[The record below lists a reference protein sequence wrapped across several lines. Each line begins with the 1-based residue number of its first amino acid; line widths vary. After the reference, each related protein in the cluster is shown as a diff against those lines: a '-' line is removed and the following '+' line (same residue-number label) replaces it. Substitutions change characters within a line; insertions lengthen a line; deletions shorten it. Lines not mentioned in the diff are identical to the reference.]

1 MRFGEL
7 GLCKEI
13 ISSINEKGYK
23 NPTEIQKEAIP
34 HILMGRDILGCAQT
48 GTGKTG
54 SFIMPLAEILSS
66 GKSKSR
72 MPRSLIL
79 APTRELAMQVAE
91 EFNFINKF
99 LKLQM
104 ALLIGGVSFTEQD
117 NKLAKGVDV
126 LIATPGRLID
136 HMERGKVIIKDVKIL
151 IIDEADRMLDMGFI
165 PDIMKINKLLPRIRQ
180 TLFFS
185 ATLSNEIRSIGKNLL
200 INPKEITINPYSST
214 SSNIDSYFF
223 NAFNKNKLDDLKIL
237 LNIDLFKSAVIF
249 CNKKND
255 INKVNTFL
263 KKNNY
268 KTVCLHGDM
277 DQSSRTNSLEEFK
290 NKSADILVASDVAA
304 RGIDIKDLSHV
315 FNYDVPNNPED
326 YVHRIGRTGRAGK
339 KGKAY
344 TIFKEDDEKNILL
357 IEKLIKK
364 KIKKLNITDINLKKQ
379 KQNIDHLKL
388 KTDPDK
394 KNSKQNFRNTF
405 LPVENFLNFKD
416 SGQIP
421 DFLKKKSV

>member
-1 MRFGEL
+1 MSFEEL

-23 NPTEIQKEAIP
+23 NPTEIQREAIP

-54 SFIMPLAEILSS
+54 SFVMPLAEILSS

-91 EFNFINKF
+91 EFNFINKS

-126 LIATPGRLID
+126 LVATPGRLID

-185 ATLSNEIRSIGKNLL
+185 ATLSNEIRNIGKNLL
-200 INPKEITINPYSST
+200 INPKEIKINPYSST

-223 NAFNKNKLDDLKIL
+223 NAYNKNKLDDLKIL
-237 LNIDLFKSAVIF
+237 LDIDLFKSAVIF

-255 INKVNTFL
+255 IDKVNKFL

-364 KIKKLNITDINLKKQ
+364 KIKKLSMTDINSRKQ
-379 KQNIDHLKL
+379 KQNIDYPKL
-388 KTDPDK
+388 KIDTDK
-394 KNSKQNFRNTF
+394 KNSKQNFKKTF
-405 LPVENFLNFKD
+405 LPVENFLNFKE

-421 DFLKKKSV
+421 DFLNKKN